1 MKQAE
6 QSPAN
11 LMVESYQL
19 IGARQMLQRLRDSY
33 QFMPKTKAGK
43 DDAVYLKDEL
53 DMIASSQDNTRHFL
67 CGDYRIHYRNHQR
80 DKKGKLIKVEAYFA
94 P

>member
-1 MKQAE
+1 MEK
-6 QSPAN
+6 PAS
-11 LMVESYQL
+11 LYEESFEL
-19 IGARQMLQRLRDSY
+19 IGARKMLLRLRDSY
-33 QFMPKTKAGK
+33 RFAPKTKTDK
-43 DDAVYLKDEL
+43 DDAVYLQAEL
-53 DMIASSQDNTRHFL
+53 DMIVSSQDNTRHFL

>member
-1 MKQAE
+1 MKQAV

-11 LMVESYQL
+11 LIVESYQL
-19 IGARQMLQRLRDSY
+19 MGARQMLQRILDFY
-33 QFMPKTKAGK
+33 DIKPKTKQAK
-43 DDAVYLKDEL
+43 DDDVYLKAEL
-53 DMIASSQDNTRHFL
+53 SMILSSVDNTRHFL

-80 DKKGKLIKVEAYFA
+80 DKKDRLIKVEAYFA